1 MRVSC
6 SKMSD
11 TSTFLF
17 VILHLL
23 SIALIDDNA
32 HARLEYQVLFLLL
45 ISSYPNNPTGGVVLN
60 GDKHELLGVEEAGP
74 EPPPPPPL
82 ADLIEFVLYRNNPD
96 IFGTVPVHSQ
106 SE

>member
-1 MRVSC
+1 
-6 SKMSD
+6 MSD

-32 HARLEYQVLFLLL
+32 HARLEYQVLLL
-45 ISSYPNNPTGGVVLN
+45 INQFFSYPNNPTGGVVLN

>member
-32 HARLEYQVLFLLL
+32 HARLEYQVLLL
-45 ISSYPNNPTGGVVLN
+45 IINQFLPKQPHWRCRLKRRQTRIIGSRGGWTGTTSTSPTRRSDRIRIVS
-60 GDKHELLGVEEAGP
+60 K
-74 EPPPPPPL
+74 
-82 ADLIEFVLYRNNPD
+82 
-96 IFGTVPVHSQ
+96 
-106 SE
+106 

>member
-1 MRVSC
+1 
-6 SKMSD
+6 MSD

-32 HARLEYQVLFLLL
+32 HARLEYQVLLLFLLL